1 MTLKFTISNSY
12 NMTQKKNQPDNSKPN
27 PAETSENTSKSP
39 NTLHKIQVPSSP
51 DFLEELDDANDKIN
65 EITKHNYKLKRS
77 NVGRVLFKMYLAV
90 ADDVAHKVDN
100 QGIHDDES
108 FKEALIEAI
117 KKMKK

>member
-1 MTLKFTISNSY
+1 MTP
-12 NMTQKKNQPDNSKPN
+12 KKSAPGTNEPKVDET
-27 PAETSENTSKSP
+27 AEQTSKLT

-65 EITKHNYKLKRS
+65 EVTKHNYKLKRS

-90 ADDVAHKVDN
+90 ADEVADKVDS
-100 QGIHDDES
+100 QGIYDDES

-117 KKMKK
+117 KKMPRK